1 MQQDHA
7 ESKAEEKSPG
17 APGRG
22 KASPEVTAPA
32 RAVLNL
38 QHTAGNRATARIL
51 GAPAPGPAV
60 QRTASGAVSVQRD
73 EWTDALKKE
82 LGTSRVI
89 PFEALAKTLVRAHRE
104 SSGGQPKAVTDKSGE
119 KSGAVTG
126 SKPGKVEGGKAE
138 AGSTEPVTDKSVA
151 DKRADLRSLEERLRK
166 GPSKLELEN
175 EELDRQLKALKAEET
190 ESESLREREAGL
202 RHQPSAAE
210 KANQAKKAELD
221 RLEKR
226 QKIAEL
232 KRKTSGRLTFR
243 ERADRELEDQL
254 KELEDQQSK
263 AEELRKWERKRKP
276 LNPEGKS
283 LSELMKG
290 GPGRPR
296 VWRG

>member
-22 KASPEVTAPA
+22 KVSPEVTAQA

-38 QHTAGNRATARIL
+38 QRTAGNRAMARIL
-51 GAPAPGPAV
+51 GAPAGGATV
-60 QRTASGAVSVQRD
+60 LRTASDAVSVQRD

-104 SSGGQPKAVTDKSGE
+104 SPGGQPKAVTDKSGE
-119 KSGAVTG
+119 KSGDVTG
-126 SKPGKVEGGKAE
+126 SKLGKVEGGKAE

-151 DKRADLRSLEERLRK
+151 DKRLEMRSLEERLQK

-175 EELDRQLKALKAEET
+175 EELDRQLRALRAEQAQ
-190 ESESLREREAGL
+190 SESLRAREAGL
-202 RHQPSAAE
+202 LHQPSAAE
-210 KANQAKKAELD
+210 KANQTKKAELD
-221 RLEKR
+221 RIERR
-226 QKIAEL
+226 QELAEA
-232 KRKTSGRLTFR
+232 KRKLSGRLTP
-243 ERADRELEDQL
+243 EEQADRDLDEQFEQL
-254 KELEDQQSK
+254 KKHQAL
-263 AEELRKWERKRKP
+263 AEFERQRKP
-276 LNPEGKS
+276 LNPRGKS
-283 LSELMKG
+283 LPELMKG
-290 GPGRPR
+290 GPR